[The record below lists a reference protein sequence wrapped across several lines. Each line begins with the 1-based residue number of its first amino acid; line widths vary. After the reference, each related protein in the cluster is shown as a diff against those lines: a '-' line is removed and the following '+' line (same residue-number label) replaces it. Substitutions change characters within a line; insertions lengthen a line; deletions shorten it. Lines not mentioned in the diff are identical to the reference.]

1 MEDYTLLQTWKPTGE
16 NDFKDMWTHL
26 DDNPDMSYFGRYNSL
41 KEVVGELEYQG
52 LDFKEIV
59 QLTKNRYG
67 NVVEIIE
74 YDSAFYVFIGAN

>member
-1 MEDYTLLQTWKPTGE
+1 MKDYTLLQTWKPTGE

-26 DDNPDMSYFGRYNSL
+26 DDNPDMTYSGRYNSL
-41 KEVVGELEYQG
+41 EELTGELEYQG
-52 LDFKEIV
+52 LVFDEIV

-74 YDSAFYVFIGAN
+74 YDSAFYTFIGAN

>member
-16 NDFKDMWTHL
+16 NDFKDMWTNL
-26 DDNPDMSYFGRYNSL
+26 DDSPDMSYFGRYNSL
-41 KEVVGELEYQG
+41 EEVSNELEYQG

-74 YDSAFYVFIGAN
+74 YDSIFYVFIGAN

>member
-1 MEDYTLLQTWKPTGE
+1 MKDYTLLQTWKPIGE

-26 DDNPDMSYFGRYNSL
+26 DDSPDMSYFGRYSSL
-41 KEVVGELEYQG
+41 EEVANELEYQG
-52 LDFKEIV
+52 FEFKEIV

>member
-1 MEDYTLLQTWKPTGE
+1 MKDYTLLQTWKPTGE

-26 DDNPDMSYFGRYNSL
+26 DDNPDLSDCWLFNSL
-41 KEVVGELEYQG
+41 EELVDELEYQG
-52 LDFKEIV
+52 LDFKEVV

-74 YDSAFYVFIGAN
+74 YDSIFYVFIGAN